1 MGYVSDAQRKAVHA
15 SKADGGKGNPNKSA
29 VKKLLNG
36 SPMKKYTQPSLV
48 LDKSLGQY
56 TDAAQDV
63 AGAVGDKVKA
73 KKKLDDELY
82 AGFDN
87 PIAMKSKSPAVK
99 KLSASCKAAARAKFD
114 VYPSAYA
121 NMWAAKRQR
130 QGKC

>member
-29 VKKLLNG
+29 VKKLLDG

-48 LDKSLGQY
+48 LDKSQGQY
-56 TDAAQDV
+56 TAAAQDITDD
-63 AGAVGDKVKA
+63 VGDKVA
-73 KKKLDDELY
+73 EKKKAEDELY

-87 PIAMKSKSPAVK
+87 PITMKSKSPAMR

-121 NMWAAKRQR
+121 NMWASKRQR

>member
-87 PIAMKSKSPAVK
+87 PITMKSKSPAVK

>member
-63 AGAVGDKVKA
+63 AGAVGD
-73 KKKLDDELY
+73 
-82 AGFDN
+82 
-87 PIAMKSKSPAVK
+87 
-99 KLSASCKAAARAKFD
+99 
-114 VYPSAYA
+114 
-121 NMWAAKRQR
+121 Q
-130 QGKC
+130 